1 VKPIRFLICAVFLMM
16 VASQMSARAQEA
28 APVPPPSADVVRLLG
43 EAKESLSHG
52 DANGALQ
59 KYKEVLAKEPDN
71 IVALYFAGNLSLQLR
86 QVKPGLTYLARAAVL
101 APNDPRVWLVLGR
114 AYEQFATPEDA
125 MRVYKHIV
133 ESAPKSPQAAEA
145 DKRLRLLAE
154 KRIAPLEHPEQA
166 QQKPAPPSSGDITK
180 LLGEAK
186 ESLSHGDAN
195 GALQKYK
202 EVLAKE
208 PDNIVALYF
217 AGNLSLQLKQVKP
230 GLTYLAH
237 AANLSPNDPRVWLVL
252 GRAYEQYAT
261 PEDAM
266 RVYRHILQ
274 SAPKSPQAAEA
285 DKHLRL
291 LSGKQMASLGH
302 PKQAQ
307 QILENLLNDYPKDP
321 SVLTEIN
328 AINRA
333 IEQTRSTAAAQ
344 TTPEKLKEAEELAA
358 KDIPSLLAEG
368 KKALERNDAK
378 TALQI
383 YEAVLTKDSD
393 NIEALFFAANLYFAM
408 KRPDPGLKYLARA
421 VTILPSNVRLRMSLA
436 KAYEQFNFL
445 EQATDEY
452 QNVAKLSPNSEEATE
467 ANKRI
472 ALLSGRIALKQG
484 RTDEAVEIFSKLKA
498 QYPND
503 PEVLAG
509 IDAANRTKTLGQ
521 GQIERGG
528 EAKPAPSVPP
538 EIAQQ
543 LADARVLLKK
553 NDFLGALKLYEAVI
567 KKEPNNFEALYFAGS
582 IYLLGKNV
590 RQGLQYMTK
599 CVTLQPGNIKLRLSL
614 AQNYERYGFLG
625 DALRE
630 YGNIVAQS
638 IDSPEGQEANLHFQL
653 LSGMRALQT
662 GKEDDSLKIFESLF
676 RLYPQNPGALT
687 EVVNAYLTAKRS
699 DYAKKLLENILSVNP
714 GNTPAHYFLA
724 DIDEHLGDLPS
735 AIGHYGIVVKQLPPA
750 NPQRKEAGLKMTMLA
765 GALAIQK
772 ADYGEAKRQFEQAAA
787 IDPKS
792 GLAKLDLAISLKH
805 LGDTAKAEDTLLDA
819 LQQNPDY
826 LPARIKLAEFYV
838 QDGRMDFAALQLEET
853 RIRGIGSREATTAN
867 EALSRIYSVA
877 EGRKIRDKVQA
888 SIINTEKE
896 RLAQSPN
903 DYGAWAKL
911 ARIYSVFGKKA
922 ETLDA
927 YENIVRLNP
936 NNTRALEILA
946 GLYDENNDLAKAGEA
961 YTRALDNTRDPAARR
976 QIEEKLDTVY
986 GKKAFNEKNL
996 KVAEAKFKEVVTANP
1011 RNYSAYF
1018 YLGIIHTMDEQY
1030 DQAARDYEDVIK
1042 IVPAHGVA
1050 RFRLGLIYEQLKRDE
1065 DALAQYRAML
1075 GLSLDK
1081 QLTDAAKRE
1090 IDVVEKRIQGFD
1102 FSANYSVNYISN
1114 RNLTKL
1120 NPLPE
1125 ISFNL
1130 SGSIN
1135 FHHKLHLRP
1144 VTLGIS
1150 LNPFYTTNNAA
1161 HTDNLGGSL
1170 TTYAL
1175 YSWGDLSFSD
1185 YLSYSES
1192 SDFSLDQTISKSYN
1206 FSGDVSEPIKMVAL
1220 IPWFA
1225 PKEER
1230 GQTPTVWR
1238 FNYSANKYK
1247 VSEGAL
1253 LDINTYSLGFTLSQS
1268 SSKGWRWSG
1277 GYTFTKSD
1285 PTSDIGSDYA
1295 YISHGLNFQ
1304 LLKSL
1309 TPRLSAF
1316 GGYSYTRQF
1325 YENPDSFTL
1334 FTKKRRSGS
1343 HSINL
1348 GLNYLIDPNLR
1359 VFFQAGYTLNR
1370 TNLPI
1375 GFIVS
1380 EQNFG
1385 IIGAQTPTLGAYSNI
1400 TATAGVAFTF

>member
-1 VKPIRFLICAVFLMM
+1 
-16 VASQMSARAQEA
+16 MSARAQDA
-28 APVPPPSADVVRLLG
+28 APVPPPSADAIRLLG
-43 EAKESLSHG
+43 EARDSLSHG
-52 DANGALQ
+52 DAAGALQ
-59 KYKEVLAKEPDN
+59 KYKEVLVKDPNN

-86 QVKPGLTYLARAAVL
+86 QVKQGLTYLARAAIL

-114 AYEQFATPEDA
+114 AYEQYATPEDA
-125 MRVYKHIV
+125 MRVYKHIL

-145 DKRLRLLAE
+145 DKRFRLLSE
-154 KRIAPLEHPEQA
+154 KRIAPLDHPKQA
-166 QQKPAPPSSGDITK
+166 QQTPTSPPSGDIAG
-180 LLGEAK
+180 LLGEARD
-186 ESLSHGDAN
+186 SLSRGDAA

-202 EVLAKE
+202 EVLAKQ

-217 AGNLSLQLKQVKP
+217 AGNLSLQVKQVQQ
-230 GLTYLAH
+230 GLTYLAR
-237 AANLSPNDPRVWLVL
+237 AATLAPNDPRVWLVL

-307 QILENLLNDYPKDP
+307 QILENLLNDYPRDP

-328 AINRA
+328 AINQA
-333 IEQTRSTAAAQ
+333 IEQTRSSAAAQ

-358 KDIPSLLAEG
+358 KDVPSLLAEG

-378 TALQI
+378 DALQI

-408 KRPDPGLKYLARA
+408 KQPEPGLKYLNRA
-421 VTILPSNVRLRMSLA
+421 VTILPSNVRLRMALA

-445 EQATDEY
+445 EQAAGEY
-452 QNVAKLSPNSEEATE
+452 QSVAKLSPNSEEATE
-467 ANKRI
+467 ANKRS
-472 ALLSGRIALKQG
+472 ALLSGKIALNQG
-484 RTDEAVEIFSKLKA
+484 HADEAVEIFSKLKA

-521 GQIERGG
+521 GQLEKGG
-528 EAKPAPSVPP
+528 ETKPAPPVSP
-538 EIAQQ
+538 EIAAQ

-567 KKEPNNFEALYFAGS
+567 KKDPNNFEALYFAGS

-590 RQGLQYMTK
+590 RQGLQYLTK
-599 CVTLQPGNIKLRLSL
+599 CVTLQPGNVKLRLSL

-638 IDSPEGQEANLHFQL
+638 IDSPEGQQANLHFQL

-662 GKEDDSLKIFESLF
+662 GKLDDSLRIFESLF
-676 RLYPQNPGALT
+676 RLYPQNASALT
-687 EVVNAYLTAKRS
+687 EVVNTYISGKHF

-724 DIDEHLGDLPS
+724 DIDERLGDLPA
-735 AIGHYGIVVKQLPPA
+735 AIAHYGIVVKQLPPA
-750 NPQRKEAGLKMTMLA
+750 NPQYKEAGLKMSMLA
-765 GALAIQK
+765 GALAIKK
-772 ADYGEAKRQFEQAAA
+772 ADYSEAKRQFEQAVA

-792 GLAKLDLAISLKH
+792 GLARLDLAISLKH
-805 LGDTAKAEDTLLDA
+805 LGDGAKAEDTLLDA

-826 LPARIKLAEFYV
+826 LAARLKLAEFYV
-838 QDGRMDFAALQLEET
+838 EDGRIDFAALQLEET

-867 EALSRIYSVA
+867 EALSKIYSVA
-877 EGRKIRDKVQA
+877 QGREIRDKVEA

-903 DYGAWAKL
+903 DYGSWAKL

-922 ETLDA
+922 ETREA

-936 NNTRALEILA
+936 GNTRALEVLA
-946 GLYDENNDLAKAGEA
+946 GLYDEDNDLAKAGEA
-961 YTRALDNTRDPAARR
+961 YTRARDSTRDPAARR
-976 QIEEKLDTVY
+976 QIEEKLDMVF
-986 GKKAFNEKNL
+986 GKKAFNEKDL
-996 KVAEAKFKEVVTANP
+996 KLAASKFKEVVTSNP

-1030 DQAARDYEDVIK
+1030 DEAARDYEDVIK

-1075 GLSLDK
+1075 GLSLDS

-1102 FSANYSVNYISN
+1102 FSATYSVNYVSN

-1125 ISFNL
+1125 ISSNL

-1144 VTLGIS
+1144 VTLGVS
-1150 LNPFYTTNNAA
+1150 LNPVYTTNNEAQ
-1161 HTDNLGGSL
+1161 TDTWGGSI

-1175 YSWGDLSFSD
+1175 YSWRDLSFSD

-1192 SDFSLDQTISKSYN
+1192 DDFSLNQAISRSYN
-1206 FSGDVSEPIKMVAL
+1206 FSGDMSEPIKMVAL

-1225 PKEER
+1225 SKEER
-1230 GQTPTVWR
+1230 SQTQTVWR
-1238 FNYSANKYK
+1238 FNYSANNYK
-1247 VSEGAL
+1247 VSDAAL
-1253 LDINTYSLGFTLSQS
+1253 LDINSYTLGFTLSQS
-1268 SSKGWRWSG
+1268 SSKGWRWSA
-1277 GYTFTKSD
+1277 GYTFVKSV
-1285 PTSDIGSDYA
+1285 PASDIGSDYA
-1295 YISHGLNFQ
+1295 YNSHGLNFQ

-1334 FTKKRRSGS
+1334 FTKKRKSGS

-1359 VFFQAGYTLNR
+1359 LFLQAGYTLNR

-1385 IIGAQTPTLGAYSNI
+1385 IIGAQTTTLGAYTNF
-1400 TATAGVAFTF
+1400 TATGGVAFTF